1 MLRQVPHNTHRR
13 HNSTL
18 SLTTSQSLTESTPLQ
33 PWRNNQIP
41 VYSIPRWTLGAI
53 ERSNHMVTDFILL
66 GFTTDP
72 VIQLVLFVVFLGVY
86 SVTLLRN
93 NIPIMLICS
102 DAQLHTF
109 LYFFTGNLSFL
120 DLLYSSVYNPNILVT
135 CFSEDKSISFC
146 RLCDPI
152 LLLCWVLL
160 QLVLPA
166 GHHGLWPLCG
176 HHEHPALCSGNAQDT
191 DIYLVVFSY
200 TGGFL
205 SVIIL
210 TSYTFTLDF
219 CDDYIIDDFFCDVPP
234 WWSWCMM
241 WETATSL
248 CCISYCP
255 ATSLPPP
262 CSSWP
267 PSSSSLLPSW
277 GSTPPRAALR
287 LSPYSPPTSSLS
299 PCIIAPSSTSTFA
312 LIPAAPLWGTRWF
325 PPFILCCSSCWTP
338 WFYSLRNKEVKEAL
352 KKLFIA
358 GWCLIHIHSSHRC

>member
-1 MLRQVPHNTHRR
+1 
-13 HNSTL
+13 
-18 SLTTSQSLTESTPLQ
+18 
-33 PWRNNQIP
+33 
-41 VYSIPRWTLGAI
+41 I

-152 LLLCWVLL
+152 LLLC
-160 QLVLPA
+160 
-166 GHHGLWPLCG
+166 
-176 HHEHPALCSGNAQDT
+176 NAQDT

-219 CDDYIIDDFFCDVPP
+219 CDDYIIDDFFCDLVYDVRD
-234 WWSWCMM
+234 
-241 WETATSL
+241 
-248 CCISYCP
+248 SYQP
-255 ATSLPPP
+255 VLYF
-262 CSSWP
+262 
-267 PSSSSLLPSW
+267 LLPCNV
-277 GSTPPRAALR
+277 TA
-287 LSPYSPPTSSLS
+287 PTLLILASFLF
-299 PCIIAPSSTSTFA
+299 IIAAILRIHSTQGCLKAFSIFSTHLVSVTLYYSSILYIYFCPNSSCSLVRDKVVSTFYTMLF
-312 LIPAAPLWGTRWF
+312 LI
-325 PPFILCCSSCWTP
+325 
-338 WFYSLRNKEVKEAL
+338 LRNKEVKEAL
-352 KKLFIA
+352 KKLF
-358 GWCLIHIHSSHRC
+358 